1 MKFKI
6 GLEGKT
12 AVVTGAA
19 SGIGR
24 ASAMMLAGEG
34 ASVVVA
40 DINLEG
46 AREVVEEIAGLGG
59 KALAVHVDVTR
70 IVDVKEMVD
79 KANEAFNKIDILINN
94 AGAPYGTKVV
104 ETGEEDLDKTIDMCL
119 KSAFRC
125 SRAVL
130 PGMIERRWGRIIN
143 IASLA
148 GELVSLLGPA
158 TYSAAKAGVLGF
170 TRHCATEVARHG
182 ITVNAVSPGAT
193 LTPVVIR
200 ALDRNPGLRERMEA
214 RVPMKRLAEP
224 EEQAAAVVFL
234 ASEAASYITG
244 HCLSVNGGWP
254 LKML

>member
-1 MKFKI
+1 
-6 GLEGKT
+6 
-12 AVVTGAA
+12 
-19 SGIGR
+19 
-24 ASAMMLAGEG
+24 
-34 ASVVVA
+34 
-40 DINLEG
+40 
-46 AREVVEEIAGLGG
+46 
-59 KALAVHVDVTR
+59 
-70 IVDVKEMVD
+70 MVG
-79 KANEAFNKIDILINN
+79 KANEAFNKIDILVNN
-94 AGAPYGTKVV
+94 AGAPFGTKVLD
-104 ETGEEDLDKTIDMCL
+104 TNEEDLERTLNICL

-130 PGMIERRWGRIIN
+130 PGMIERRWGRVIN

-193 LTPVVIR
+193 LTPVVIK